1 MKRINLLVG
10 MLLTTAMAFALGLS
24 TLSAFA
30 DTHAFGDTP
39 EISLEED
46 FDGTSVLVT
55 LTEEISEVNKV
66 YDKSFFGDIEI
77 ASIEDLSTM
86 TGNIAEKEYF
96 DESKFKQILQLHL
109 PIVSKENVLEVI
121 DKLEDING
129 VLSASPNYYASVAE
143 IPDDTD
149 YEDLYGCF

>member
-46 FDGTSVLVT
+46 FDETSVLVT

-66 YDKSFFGDIEI
+66 YDKSFSGDIEI
-77 ASIEDLSTM
+77 QANFATSSADCFQRKRSRSNRQ
-86 TGNIAEKEYF
+86 TGRY
-96 DESKFKQILQLHL
+96 
-109 PIVSKENVLEVI
+109 
-121 DKLEDING
+121 
-129 VLSASPNYYASVAE
+129 
-143 IPDDTD
+143 
-149 YEDLYGCF
+149 